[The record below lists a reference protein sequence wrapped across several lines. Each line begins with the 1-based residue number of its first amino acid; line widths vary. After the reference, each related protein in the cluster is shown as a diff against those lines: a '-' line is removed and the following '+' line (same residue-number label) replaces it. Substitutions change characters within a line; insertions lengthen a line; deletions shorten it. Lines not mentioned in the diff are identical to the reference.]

1 MEKVHLNFR
10 YTEKEYLSAI
20 RLYIWN
26 TSELLMGWIVWY
38 VLLSAGLVLLTVVM
52 GFVIPVWALA
62 AMIGLL
68 GVSLFHGVF
77 INRPRRYFRGDP
89 KFRDEYN
96 LTFSDSGI
104 EFRTANINASMAWG
118 MYSRVIETDAFYLTV
133 YGRDIHSVSVL
144 PKRAFVDGKQETLF
158 RELLRRHVDPSLKLG
173 PMERESS
180 EYLPPKSPPDWR

>member
-20 RLYIWN
+20 RLYVWN
-26 TSELLMGWIVWY
+26 TSELLLGWIVLY
-38 VLLSAGLVLLTVVM
+38 ALLSAGLVLLTALM

-68 GVSLFHGVF
+68 GVSLFHGVL
-77 INRPRRYFRGDP
+77 IDRPRRYFRGDP

-104 EFRTANINASMAWG
+104 EFRTANINASMAWS
-118 MYSRVIETDAFYLTV
+118 MYTRVIETDAFYLTV

-144 PKRAFVDGKQETLF
+144 PKRAFVDSKQETIF
-158 RELLRRHVDPSLKLG
+158 RQLLRRHVDQSLKLG
-173 PMERESS
+173 PTEREGS
-180 EYLPPKSPPDWR
+180 EYLPPKTPPDWR